1 MIELR
6 YVEGEELAAYARAHS
21 LAFNNRMSDERI
33 TRLTPVLE
41 AHHCLAAYDGGQIVG
56 TSIDMPLDLTVPG
69 GQRARAV
76 GLTWVGVVPTARRRG
91 VLRAMVDRQLSDA
104 REQGVPLAALFSSE
118 TTIYGRFGF
127 GPATERMTRASIET
141 RHGAF
146 HRPFSD
152 EGSLEMIE
160 EEEPLDLMREVHEHA
175 RAQRPGDV
183 SRHPADWEDLM
194 FHIGACFKVL
204 HRDRDGNPDGYA
216 VYDVERRWEDEMP
229 RHVADVREL
238 ISVTD
243 AAHRALWRFLLD
255 LDLVAEV
262 RVTNRPLDEPI
273 RWLLR
278 EHRHFMVQHVSDGM
292 WLAPLD
298 VAAALTERGYLSDG
312 VLRVEVGGVGRFE
325 LEAADGGARCE
336 PTTAAAEIEL
346 PVSALGSLYL
356 GGVSAETLRASGR
369 LRELEPGAAVRAAEL
384 FRAERVPWC
393 STEF

>member
-6 YVEGEELAAYARAHS
+6 YVEGEELAGYARAHS
-21 LAFNNRMSDERI
+21 LAFNNRMTEERI
-33 TRLTPVLE
+33 ARLMPVLT
-41 AHHCLAAYDGGQIVG
+41 AHRCLAAFDGGRIVG

-69 GQRARAV
+69 GKQARAV

-91 VLRAMVDRQLSDA
+91 VLRAMVDRQLDDA

-141 RHGAF
+141 SHGAF
-146 HRPFSD
+146 HRSISD
-152 EGSLEMIE
+152 DGSLEMIE
-160 EEEPLDLMREVHEHA
+160 EAEPLELLREVHEQA

-204 HRDRDGNPDGYA
+204 HRDAEGKPDGYA
-216 VYDVERRWEDEMP
+216 VYDVERRWEDEVP

-238 ISVTD
+238 ITVTD

-255 LDLVAEV
+255 LDLVGEV

-298 VAAALTERGYLSDG
+298 AATALTERGYLSDG
-312 VLRVEVGGVGRFE
+312 AIRLEVAGAGRFE
-325 LEAADGGARCE
+325 LEAAGGDARCE
-336 PTTAAAEIEL
+336 PTTAPADIEL

-356 GGVSAETLRASGR
+356 GGVSAETLLAAAR
-369 LRELEPGAAVRAAEL
+369 LRELTPGAAARAAEL
-384 FRAERVPWC
+384 FRAERAPWC